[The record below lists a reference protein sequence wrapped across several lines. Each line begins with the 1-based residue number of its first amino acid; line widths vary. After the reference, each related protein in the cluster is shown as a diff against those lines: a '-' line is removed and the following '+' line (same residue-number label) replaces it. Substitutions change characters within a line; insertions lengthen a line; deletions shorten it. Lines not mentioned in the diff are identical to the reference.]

1 MLEPYSEVQD
11 RESHGDVIVWPLKAL
26 CDYVEATG
34 DLAFLDEPVAWRRE
48 DDFRRTDH
56 ADAVSAH
63 VDKLFATVVERF
75 VPGTHLIRYGNGD
88 WNDSLQPVD
97 PTKRDWMVSS
107 WTVELLYE
115 QLRRY
120 AEILRR
126 AGRAK
131 RAKDFDATAAAM
143 RKDFN
148 RFLVR
153 DGVVAGY
160 GVFAPE
166 GGPPELLLHPSNSQ
180 TGLSFS
186 LLPMTQGISEGSLP
200 GPSRAAASASS
211 ASTSCIP
218 MARV

>member
-1 MLEPYSEVQD
+1 MQD
-11 RESHGDVIVWPLKAL
+11 REAHGDVIVWPLKAL

-34 DLAFLDEPVAWRRE
+34 DLAFLDEPIAWRRE
-48 DDFRRTDH
+48 DDFRKTDH
-56 ADAVSAH
+56 ADAVAAH
-63 VDKLFATVVERF
+63 VDKLFATVAERF
-75 VPGTHLIRYGNGD
+75 IPGTHLIRYGNGD

-107 WTVELLYE
+107 WTVELLYRAAPP
-115 QLRRY
+115 LRRNP
-120 AEILRR
+120 AP
-126 AGRAK
+126 GRAS
-131 RAKDFDATAAAM
+131 RSGRRISTRLAAAM

-160 GVFAPE
+160 GVFAP
-166 GGPPELLLHPSNSQ
+166 GGRPAGIVASPERSQ

-186 LLPMTQGISEGSLP
+186 LLPMTQAIIGGIFTTAE
-200 GPSRAAASASS
+200 SRR
-211 ASTSCIP
+211 CLGLIRKHLLFP